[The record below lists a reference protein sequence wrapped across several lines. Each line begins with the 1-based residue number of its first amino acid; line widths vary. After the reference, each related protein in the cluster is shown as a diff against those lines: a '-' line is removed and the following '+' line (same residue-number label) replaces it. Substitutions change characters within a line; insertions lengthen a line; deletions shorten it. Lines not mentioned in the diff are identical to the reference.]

1 MSERSLSPRKS
12 SYICLFFP
20 GIKKKLI
27 RNDSSKS
34 VDSSHVME
42 RDETAEGHAEGQG
55 QVITE
60 GHGQLRFQD
69 GQLVS
74 GIFQTITSV
83 DQVIIYFLS
92 Y

>member
-1 MSERSLSPRKS
+1 M
-12 SYICLFFP
+12 
-20 GIKKKLI
+20 KK
-27 RNDSSKS
+27 
-34 VDSSHVME
+34 
-42 RDETAEGHAEGQG
+42 DEMAEGHAEGQG

-60 GHGQLRFQD
+60 GQGQLRFQD

-83 DQVIIYFLS
+83 DQVIFYFLS